1 MVCGPALETG
11 GCSEGSNLSAIATA
25 DVIVVG
31 AGVQGASLAFHL
43 ARRGAGVLVLDRAAV
58 AGGATGRSSGFVRM
72 HYDLELEARLAWA
85 SYPYFADW
93 AGRVGE
99 GDAGFVRTGFL
110 QLVPAS
116 VADALRANVAAHQAI
131 GIPTNVVGPEEVS
144 GLVPGIAI
152 DDIVAAAYEPQS
164 GYADPT
170 ATAAGFLAAARL
182 AGTRYIGNCRVIGV
196 VLDGGRAVGVESD
209 RGTFQAPVVVVA
221 GGAWSAELAA
231 TAGVTV
237 PVEAWRHDT
246 AYFGLPDDRTADL
259 PIVIDHAQEVYFRP
273 EGRELLLVGLEAG
286 NVIGGSPD
294 RPMEALA
301 ETTVEAMIERVCR
314 RLPWMAA
321 GTFRT
326 AHGGQDGITPDQR
339 AILGPVGPGG
349 PDGLWLACGFSGT
362 GFKTAPAVGASLTEW
377 ILDGRPS
384 TVDITPFALSRF
396 AEGRSLVGEHPY
408 EALWR

>member
-1 MVCGPALETG
+1 M
-11 GCSEGSNLSAIATA
+11 NAIATA

-43 ARRGAGVLVLDRAAV
+43 ARRGASVLVLERAAV
-58 AGGATGRSSGFVRM
+58 AAGATGRSSGFVRM

-85 SYPYFADW
+85 SYPYFAEW

-116 VADALRANVAAHQAI
+116 VADALRANVAAQQRI
-131 GIPTNVVGPEEVS
+131 GIPTDVVGPAEVS
-144 GLVPGIAI
+144 LLVPGIVTE
-152 DDIVAAAYEPQS
+152 DVVAAAYEPHS

-170 ATAAGFLAAARL
+170 GTTAGFLAGARR
-182 AGTRYIGNCRVIGV
+182 AGARFIGGCRVSALALNGERV
-196 VLDGGRAVGVESD
+196 VGVESD
-209 RGTFQAPVVVVA
+209 RGGFQAPVVVIA

-246 AYFGLPDDRTADL
+246 AYFGLPEGRSADL

-273 EGRELLLVGLEAG
+273 EGRDLLLVGLEAG

-294 RPMEALA
+294 RPMAALA
-301 ETTVEAMIERVCR
+301 ETTVEVMVERVCR

-339 AILGPVGPGG
+339 AILGPVSAGG

-362 GFKTAPAVGASLTEW
+362 GFKIAPAVGASLAEW

-396 AEGRSLVGEHPY
+396 VEGRPLVGEHPY

>member
-1 MVCGPALETG
+1 MNAT
-11 GCSEGSNLSAIATA
+11 ATA
-25 DVIVVG
+25 DVIIVG

-43 ARRGAGVLVLDRAAV
+43 ARRGTSVLVLERAA
-58 AGGATGRSSGFVRM
+58 AAAGATGRSSGFVRM
-72 HYDLELEARLAWA
+72 HYDLELEARLAWV
-85 SYPYFADW
+85 SYPYFAEW

-116 VADALRANVAAHQAI
+116 AADALRANVAAQQRI
-131 GIPTNVVGPEEVS
+131 GIPTDVVGPAEVS
-144 GLVPGIAI
+144 LLVPGIVTE
-152 DDIVAAAYEPQS
+152 DVVVAAYEPQS

-170 ATAAGFLAAARL
+170 GTAAGFLAAARR
-182 AGTRYIGNCRVIGV
+182 AGARFIGGCRVSAIAI
-196 VLDGGRAVGVESD
+196 DGELVVGVESD
-209 RGTFQAPVVVVA
+209 RGRFHAPTVVVA

-231 TAGVTV
+231 MAGVTV

-246 AYFGLPDDRTADL
+246 AYFGLPEGRTADL

-301 ETTVEAMIERVCR
+301 ETTVEAMVERVCR

-339 AILGPVGPGG
+339 AILGPVGAGG

-362 GFKTAPAVGASLTEW
+362 GFKIAPAVGASLAEW

-396 AEGRSLVGEHPY
+396 AEGRPLVGEHPY